1 LAMSV
6 KASPADLAPVVMSVR
21 SLVSVLSIEFDRPL
35 KALLT
40 RMPSASTLVSAVA
53 TSG

>member
-1 LAMSV
+1 MSV
-6 KASPADLAPVVMSVR
+6 KASPAVLEPVAISVR
-21 SLVSVLSIEFDRPL
+21 SLVSVFSIEPDRPL

-40 RMPSASTLVSAVA
+40 RMPCASTLDSAVA